1 MESSNQ
7 HDYLLNSSIDQ
18 EVDQQELEQEQEQEY
33 YMGGVGK
40 SYECV
45 YCKGGFNTAQ
55 ALGGHMNIHRKDKL
69 SSSRNKPNTTTHNL
83 LTSTTTKK
91 HEIHN
96 NLSSGANLRCY
107 NVAESQSNYV
117 TYFAASTST
126 STSTNGHEIFLNQ
139 NRSINSSHDDHHNI
153 QCLNLF
159 GDDWGFQYFGT
170 AATHDHV
177 TETMDQKKSQEND
190 LDLELRL
197 GHDPLKQ

>member
-18 EVDQQELEQEQEQEY
+18 EVDQQELEQEQEY

-83 LTSTTTKK
+83 LTSTTTNK

-96 NLSSGANLRCY
+96 NLSS
-107 NVAESQSNYV
+107 
-117 TYFAASTST
+117 
-126 STSTNGHEIFLNQ
+126 
-139 NRSINSSHDDHHNI
+139 
-153 QCLNLF
+153 
-159 GDDWGFQYFGT
+159 
-170 AATHDHV
+170 ATHDHV
-177 TETMDQKKSQEND
+177 IETMDQKKSQEND